1 MILGIREETMYPNEK
16 RVALIPE
23 HVGKLIKKG
32 YTVLVQSSNK
42 RIYPDE
48 EYEKVGA
55 KIVNSL
61 EKADIIIGIKEIPVE
76 EIYPNKIYLFFSH
89 TIKGQN
95 HNMPM
100 LKQLI
105 KQKATLLDHERI
117 VDDFGKRLIF
127 FGKFAGNAGFI
138 DTLWMIGKRLTKNG
152 INNPFEKIKRAYEY
166 SSIEKAKEALSQIG
180 ADILSNGLPP
190 SLSPFI
196 IGITGY
202 GNVSNGV
209 QELLSF
215 FPTKE
220 ILPEE
225 LLNFSQLPKSQNHI
239 YKVVFYEKD
248 MVKRKDGKPF
258 DLNDYYTNPENYES
272 NFQQYLPYLNI
283 LIHASYWD
291 KKYPR
296 VVEEQFI
303 IDNWQNP
310 NFRLLGIGDISCDIN
325 GGVEITKI
333 ATEIY
338 TPVLVYNPKS
348 KEYTIDLY
356 SEGIP
361 VMAVDILPAE
371 LPFDASLYFSKCL
384 LPYVEAMLKA
394 NWNKKIEKLQLPTP
408 LKKAIILYKGQFTQ
422 DYEYMKK
429 FILD

>member
-1 MILGIREETMYPNEK
+1 MILGIRDENKYPSEK
-16 RVALIPE
+16 RVVLIPE
-23 HVGKLIKKG
+23 HVEQFIKKG

-42 RIYPDE
+42 RIYSDE

-61 EKADIIIGIKEIPVE
+61 EKADIIIGIKEIPEE

-89 TIKGQN
+89 TVKGQK

-100 LKQLI
+100 LRELI

-117 VDDFGKRLIF
+117 IDDFGKRLIF
-127 FGKFAGNAGFI
+127 FGKFAGNAGLI
-138 DTLWMIGKRLTKNG
+138 DTLWMIGKRLSKSG

-166 SSIEKAKEALSQIG
+166 SSVEKAKEALSQIG
-180 ADILSNGLPP
+180 TDILTKGLPD

-209 QELLSF
+209 QEMLSF
-215 FPTKE
+215 LPTKE

-225 LLNFSQLPKSQNHI
+225 LLHFSQLPNSKHNI

-248 MVKRKDGKPF
+248 MVQRKDGTPF
-258 DLNDYYTNPENYES
+258 NLNDYYSHPENYES
-272 NFQQYLPYLNI
+272 IFHQYLPYLNL

-291 KKYPR
+291 DRYPR

-303 IDNWQNP
+303 IDNWQKP

-338 TPVLVYNPKS
+338 NPVLVYNPNT

-356 SEGIP
+356 SDGIP

-371 LPFDASLYFSKCL
+371 LPLDASQYFSRCL
-384 LPYVEAMLKA
+384 LPFVEAMLKA
-394 NWNKKIEKLQLPTP
+394 NWDKEFKKLQIPDP
-408 LKKAIILYKGQFTQ
+408 LKKSIILYKGQLTP
-422 DYEYMKK
+422 DYK
-429 FILD
+429 FMENFISD